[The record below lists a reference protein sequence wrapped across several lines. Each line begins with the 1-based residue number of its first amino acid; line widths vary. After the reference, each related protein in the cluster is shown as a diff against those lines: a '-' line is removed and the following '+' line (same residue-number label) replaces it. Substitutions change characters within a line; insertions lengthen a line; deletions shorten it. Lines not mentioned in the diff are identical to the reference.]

1 MADNNEIKAINKT
14 GFAQRLRE
22 YKRKPLSLV
31 LFILVVL
38 AAAISVLALV
48 FLIVYILV
56 MGVPHITP
64 ELFAWEYNSDNVS
77 CMPAIINTVVVTL
90 LTLVIAVPFGVGAAI
105 YLSEYAK
112 GATSL

>member
-64 ELFAWEYNSDNVS
+64 ELLHGN
-77 CMPAIINTVVVTL
+77 ITVIMYPVCLQLSIL
-90 LTLVIAVPFGVGAAI
+90 LW
-105 YLSEYAK
+105 
-112 GATSL
+112 

>member
-48 FLIVYILV
+48 FLIV
-56 MGVPHITP
+56 
-64 ELFAWEYNSDNVS
+64 
-77 CMPAIINTVVVTL
+77 
-90 LTLVIAVPFGVGAAI
+90 
-105 YLSEYAK
+105 
-112 GATSL
+112 